1 MYLSMK
7 KYYVVLVC
15 LLNCV
20 PHDIGLGSR
29 WIFLQPG
36 LLKAWS
42 VLNAI
47 IFPWWHNG
55 CQIEPS
61 VSANHAKTFYGNARW
76 SQWARKVKTTNFLV
90 KFDFSKKFL
99 AFPIR
104 PAWLQSVSSRSTVS
118 AGETRFGLC
127 LQILWPSN
135 KDLNF
140 IFKDYN
146 YTSKWAFFK
155 VQSNWKK
162 GIKQVILTKFCD
174 TNIFWLQY
182 FADGG
187 SICQSA
193 TLVSD
198 DCGTRCNI

>member
-1 MYLSMK
+1 
-7 KYYVVLVC
+7 VC
-15 LLNCV
+15 LLNRV
-20 PHDIGLGSR
+20 PHDIGLTSR

-61 VSANHAKTFYGNARW
+61 ISANHAKTFYGNAW
-76 SQWARKVKTTNFLV
+76 WLQWARKVKTTNFLV

-99 AFPIR
+99 AFPIH
-104 PAWLQSVSSRSTVS
+104 PAWLQSISGRTMVS
-118 AGETRFGLC
+118 AGETQFSLC

-135 KDLNF
+135 EDLNF
-140 IFKDYN
+140 IFEDYN
-146 YTSKWAFFK
+146 YTSKCTFLK

-162 GIKQVILTKFCD
+162 ELHKS
-174 TNIFWLQY
+174 FWQNSVTQT
-182 FADGG
+182 FSGC
-187 SICQSA
+187 SISWMEGVLFLSTHYTFYDCPC
-193 TLVSD
+193 LVYLVHYSWY
-198 DCGTRCNI
+198 